1 MKLFCGHEREAVLK
15 IKAHLVAENRAC
27 TRSRAIIFIDS
38 MEKNISH
45 QVFILMFNKHSESSK
60 TKIVVLKA
68 KELIYTAI
76 FIALGILF
84 IVLLIF
90 MFAPKNKKTQQSS
103 EASLYT
109 PGVYTSSLSLNS
121 QAVDVEVVV
130 DETSIKSVR
139 LVNLADS
146 VAAMYPLVEP
156 AMENLSEQIVE
167 NQSLSGL
174 SYDESSQYTSMALA
188 EAIGNALEKA
198 RTAE

>member
-1 MKLFCGHEREAVLK
+1 M
-15 IKAHLVAENRAC
+15 
-27 TRSRAIIFIDS
+27 
-38 MEKNISH
+38 
-45 QVFILMFNKHSESSK
+45 SSK

-103 EASLYT
+103 EASLYP

-139 LVNLADS
+139 LVNLTDS

>member
-1 MKLFCGHEREAVLK
+1 M
-15 IKAHLVAENRAC
+15 
-27 TRSRAIIFIDS
+27 
-38 MEKNISH
+38 
-45 QVFILMFNKHSESSK
+45 
-60 TKIVVLKA
+60 
-68 KELIYTAI
+68 
-76 FIALGILF
+76 
-84 IVLLIF
+84 
-90 MFAPKNKKTQQSS
+90 
-103 EASLYT
+103 YT